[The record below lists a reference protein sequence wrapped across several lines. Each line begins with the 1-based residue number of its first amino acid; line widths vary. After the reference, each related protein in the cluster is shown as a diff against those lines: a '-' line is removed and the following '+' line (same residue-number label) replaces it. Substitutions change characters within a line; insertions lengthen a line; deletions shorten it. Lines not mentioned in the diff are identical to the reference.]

1 MARTMPPASPD
12 TSPALP
18 ADDGPGAS
26 EGDIARLERA
36 AVQRFRANQANVDRS
51 AIGAASIGRATLRQS
66 AAGIVIGRSVA
77 ADQVKVGILVSPV
90 VRGEVHTWLD
100 MRSAV
105 AIGLGMALGRA
116 LLAVVRAGVRQ
127 LG

>member
-12 TSPALP
+12 TGPEHF
-18 ADDGPGAS
+18 ADAATGAS
-26 EGDIARLERA
+26 EGDIAHLERA

-66 AAGIVIGRSVA
+66 AAGIVVGRSVA
-77 ADQVKVGILVSPV
+77 ADQVRVGILVSPV

-100 MRSAV
+100 MRSAI

-116 LLAVVRAGVRQ
+116 LLAVVRAGVRK